1 MRTLSSVARAEVKQA
16 LALNIFR
23 LAAVG
28 TWAAE
33 VRTDGLVPGLDR
45 VFASNAKLQD
55 LWSVAKMGMWDD
67 PPRDGRQTEGQRAS
81 SLNANFTHDVA
92 GQRQRRDAIAE
103 YIDANQKLI
112 LALTLPRLYISN
124 VTRADD
130 PCYFS
135 LSSGDAHVRSR
146 AEFKQYDCIT
156 IIPSHGLDDYMGD
169 KAKNYAKHPKFFT
182 RDNAC
187 KFVVALRKSLESDE
201 AGEASAREMY
211 AAYGHQVRHCRCAG
225 RCCALAYA

>member
-67 PPRDGRQTEGQRAS
+67 PPRDGRQTESHRSS

-103 YIDANQKLI
+103 YIDANQ
-112 LALTLPRLYISN
+112 
-124 VTRADD
+124 
-130 PCYFS
+130 
-135 LSSGDAHVRSR
+135 
-146 AEFKQYDCIT
+146 
-156 IIPSHGLDDYMGD
+156 
-169 KAKNYAKHPKFFT
+169 
-182 RDNAC
+182 
-187 KFVVALRKSLESDE
+187 
-201 AGEASAREMY
+201 
-211 AAYGHQVRHCRCAG
+211 
-225 RCCALAYA
+225 

>member
-67 PPRDGRQTEGQRAS
+67 PPRDGRQTESQRSS

-92 GQRQRRDAIAE
+92 CIACTH
-103 YIDANQKLI
+103 AGCHAKAPPVARTQPCT
-112 LALTLPRLYISN
+112 AHTVGWSAPQSPATWRLQS
-124 VTRADD
+124 
-130 PCYFS
+130 
-135 LSSGDAHVRSR
+135 
-146 AEFKQYDCIT
+146 
-156 IIPSHGLDDYMGD
+156 
-169 KAKNYAKHPKFFT
+169 
-182 RDNAC
+182 
-187 KFVVALRKSLESDE
+187 
-201 AGEASAREMY
+201 
-211 AAYGHQVRHCRCAG
+211 
-225 RCCALAYA
+225 